1 MKKKIFI
8 SLILFFFLNQCEYKP
23 MYSEMNKVNF
33 KLNLIDIEGDDE
45 MNNLVKSHIKKYS
58 TLSSDKTFNL
68 TIKTTYGKEGIVKNK
83 KGEITSF
90 LITSQI
96 NFHVINANIDKNY
109 KFSDKIKTV
118 NNNNKF
124 ELKRYE
130 KSIKNNFV
138 NSKINELILKLSD
151 LQ

>member
-83 KGEITSF
+83 KGEIVTY
-90 LITSQI
+90 LITNKLDI
-96 NFHVINANIDKNY
+96 EVMNDHTNTNF
-109 KFSDKIKTV
+109 KFTESIETS

-124 ELKRYE
+124 EFKKYE
-130 KSIKNNFV
+130 RSIKNNFV
-138 NSKINELILKLSD
+138 NNKINELILKLTSI
-151 LQ
+151 Q